1 MMHCLSG
8 VRRITATIVAAALTW
23 APAAMAQDASA
34 GALDRWL
41 EKQASIHTWSADV
54 VQTRNLPSLARPLE
68 TSGKVWFAVPNRFRW
83 QLGDPARTVAV
94 RTAEE
99 LLVVYP
105 RLQQVER
112 YAFSGDLDPAWKQ
125 VLALLEVGFP
135 SDAAAFHASYEVL
148 KTESLDDAW
157 RFHLRPASAAAR
169 RMLAAVRIQVAK
181 ADYRLLATELVFP
194 DGSSMR
200 TDFNHTRIDP
210 PMDGDLFEFSSDW
223 QGWSQVRPLEGR
235 K

>member
-1 MMHCLSG
+1 
-8 VRRITATIVAAALTW
+8 
-23 APAAMAQDASA
+23 MAQDASA

-41 EKQASIHTWSADV
+41 ETQAGIHTWSADV
-54 VQTRNLPSLARPLE
+54 VQTRDLPSLARPLK

-148 KTESLDDAW
+148 KTESLDAAW
-157 RFHLRPASAAAR
+157 RFHLRPASTAAR

-235 K
+235 N

>member
-1 MMHCLSG
+1 MMHCLSS
-8 VRRITATIVAAALTW
+8 VRRITAAIVAAALTW

-34 GALDRWL
+34 DALDRWL
-41 EKQASIHTWSADV
+41 EKQAGIHTWSADV
-54 VQTRNLPSLARPLE
+54 VQTRDLPSLARPLK
-68 TSGKVWFAVPNRFRW
+68 TNGKVWFAVPNRFRW

-135 SDAAAFHASYEVL
+135 SDAATFHASYQVL
-148 KTESLDDAW
+148 NTESLDAAW

-181 ADYRLLATELVFP
+181 ADYRLMATELVFP

-200 TDFNHTRIDP
+200 TDFNHTRVDP

-223 QGWSQVRPLEGR
+223 EGWSQVRPLEGR